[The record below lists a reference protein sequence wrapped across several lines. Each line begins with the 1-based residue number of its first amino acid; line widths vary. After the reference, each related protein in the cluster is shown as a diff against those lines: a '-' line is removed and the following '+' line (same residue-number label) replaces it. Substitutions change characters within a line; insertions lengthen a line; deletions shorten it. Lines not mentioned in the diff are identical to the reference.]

1 MILGVN
7 CQPIVLKQLKFL
19 HMLRS
24 HLECDG
30 GDGGDGQIGGG
41 RKVASC
47 SQIERLNHFSMFY
60 AIVFSFTLN
69 VQKILHLHE
78 Q

>member
-7 CQPIVLKQLKFL
+7 CQPIVLKQLKFI

-30 GDGGDGQIGGG
+30 GDGGDGQIGEGG
-41 RKVASC
+41 KMPSC

-60 AIVFSFTLN
+60 SSFTIN
-69 VQKILHLHE
+69 V
-78 Q
+78 